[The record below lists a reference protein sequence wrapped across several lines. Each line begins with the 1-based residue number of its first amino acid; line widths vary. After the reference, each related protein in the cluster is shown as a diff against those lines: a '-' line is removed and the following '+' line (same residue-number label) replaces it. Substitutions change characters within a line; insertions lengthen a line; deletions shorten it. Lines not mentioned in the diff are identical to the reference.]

1 MPRRTFSLR
10 VSLHV
15 PARRFLTRYPSHLF
29 LSDGLR
35 CRPSSVS
42 ASRPGA
48 GALRPPKFGCEVSV
62 GRDRAEPNRAGRTAQ
77 VAGDEQGGK
86 APFSNIGKGTCHV
99 TSALHPDRQTCT
111 R

>member
-62 GRDRAEPNRAGRTAQ
+62 GRDRAEPNRTGLDGPRRW
-77 VAGDEQGGK
+77 
-86 APFSNIGKGTCHV
+86 PGTSRGERHL
-99 TSALHPDRQTCT
+99 SQTLAKV
-111 R
+111 RVM